1 MATTQNNYTGNGSN
15 KLFSITFPY
24 LDTADIDVYLN
35 GTLQTVTTQYSF
47 ANATTIEFVT
57 APANGATVR
66 LDRSTDDSVLAATF
80 FPGSSIKAA
89 DLNADFDQTLYVVQE
104 INNKAVKL
112 DDPLYANK
120 TYIDNADALKV
131 AKAGDTMSGALAMGT
146 NKITGLGNPTNAQ
159 DAATKTY
166 VDAADALKVAKAGDT
181 MSGNLAMGGFKI
193 TGLGTPSANADAAT
207 KVYVDTVT
215 LAGNVPDGDRGDITV
230 SGVGTSWTIDTGAV
244 TSAKIADGTIVND
257 DVNASAGITAGKLS
271 FTQAGT
277 GAVARTVDS
286 KLKEVVSVKDF
297 GAVGDGTTNDSA
309 AIQAAA
315 TAAVAAG
322 ARLWIPKTSSFYAL
336 GSGAIAVTLADGQG
350 LVIESDG
357 AELRQTANVSAAVIS
372 VNCTSAVTA
381 ALGTNTFLVVRGLV
395 IDGRGVPEQ
404 WSETNFANL
413 KTVTGIATQAEY
425 VLVENCRLRKIYGY
439 GISSSGAYQSE
450 IRNCSLNEVGG
461 HWYQNNAYDA
471 FGDGIYHSRV
481 KANGNVL
488 ITHCNIIGYSSNY
501 SRIGVTFEYS
511 TVYYNA
517 TIEHCLVQKYDRAI
531 HIEESSQCNLSIDNC
546 RIIDFRVGLFVFS
559 LLATGYIRA
568 SQSYFQYGSGDYN
581 GSQGWCVFNGSSTP
595 ADFNNCFFTITSAG
609 FTANAGADVRYYD
622 SIFDYKNVGST
633 LSNHTA
639 WFEGCQFRNIVA
651 PGAAVHYFFSGT
663 QRFKSCR
670 FYGTANVTFNRS
682 SGTNFEEVIDCI
694 SYGPVLSTANL
705 QSSIEY
711 VGFTPASSQ
720 IAAGLRVKNG
730 TTLFLPAFYNT
741 FPNVEGWLGGGSG
754 STSSGPRT
762 FTASSTTVPSAIWA
776 NLSKATLIV
785 KFSEGSASYIIRPE
799 MFWDPTAYGQG
810 YYWANIKR
818 DTSGAW
824 VADGAVTTLGTPAGA
839 GFQGTTSDSLT
850 WTGTGTYAWVCEV
863 LIIPRHVSTYIL

>member
-1 MATTQNNYTGNGSN
+1 MAYSYTAFTGNGS
-15 KLFSITFPY
+15 
-24 LDTADIDVYLN
+24 
-35 GTLQTVTTQYSF
+35 TTQYAVSF
-47 ANATTIEFVT
+47 PYIRREHVAVT
-57 APANGATVR
+57 VAGVPSTFTWVNNSLIQMDAAPANGAAVR
-66 LDRSTDDSVLAATF
+66 VYRTTPISAPLVDFADGATLV
-80 FPGSSIKAA
+80 AA
-89 DLNADFDQTLYVVQE
+89 DLDTNSRQSIYIQQE
-104 INNKAVKL
+104 L
-112 DDPLYANK
+112 DDAQTDNLPNVIPNGNK
-120 TYIDNADALKV
+120 
-131 AKAGDTMSGALAMGT
+131 
-146 NKITGLGNPTNAQ
+146 
-159 DAATKTY
+159 
-166 VDAADALKVAKAGDT
+166 
-181 MSGNLAMGGFKI
+181 
-193 TGLGTPSANADAAT
+193 
-207 KVYVDTVT
+207 
-215 LAGNVPDGDRGDITV
+215 GDITT
-230 SGVGTSWTIDTGAV
+230 SVGGTVWAINNGAVLEAKIATGAVTETKLGTGAV
-244 TSAKIADGTIVND
+244 TSAKILDGTIVNA

-277 GAVARTVDS
+277 GATARTVDS
-286 KLKEVVSVKDF
+286 KLKEIVSVKDF
-297 GAVGDGTTNDSA
+297 GAVGDGTTNDTA

-471 FGDGIYHSRV
+471 FGDGIYHSYV

-488 ITHCNIIGYSSNY
+488 ISHCNIIGYSSNY

-546 RIIDFRVGLFVFS
+546 RVIDFRVGLFVFN

-581 GSQGWCVFNGSSTP
+581 GSQGWCVFNSSSTP

-609 FTANAGADVRYYD
+609 FTANAGSDVRYYD
-622 SIFDYKNVGST
+622 SIFDYKST
-633 LSNHTA
+633 LSILSNHTA
-639 WFEGCQFRNIVA
+639 WFEGCQFRNIVS
-651 PGAAVHYFFSGT
+651 PGGSHYFFSGT
-663 QRFKSCR
+663 QRFRACR

-682 SGTNFEEVIDCI
+682 SGTNFEEVVDCI

-705 QSSIEY
+705 QDSIEY

-741 FPNVEGWLGGGSG
+741 FPNVEGWLGAGSG

-762 FTASSTTVPSAIWA
+762 FTASSTTVPSAIWT

-785 KFSEGSASYIIRPE
+785 KFSDGSAPYLLRPE

-810 YYWANIKR
+810 YYHANIKR
-818 DTSGAW
+818 NTSGTW
-824 VADGAVTTLGTPAGA
+824 VADGAVTTLGNPAAA
-839 GFQGTTSDSLT
+839 GFDGSTANSLT
-850 WTGTGTYAWVCEV
+850 WTGVGGFASVCEV
-863 LIIPRHVSTYIL
+863 LIIPRHMSTYIL